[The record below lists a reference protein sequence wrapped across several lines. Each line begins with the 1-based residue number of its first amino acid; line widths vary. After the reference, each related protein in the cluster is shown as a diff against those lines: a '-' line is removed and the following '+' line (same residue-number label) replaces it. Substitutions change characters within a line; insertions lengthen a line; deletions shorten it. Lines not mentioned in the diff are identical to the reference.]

1 MYKPQ
6 RPPTQHGED
15 LYQRYAEVLQLEL
28 LKISENVSINQF
40 DMRLTKVLRS
50 GTSMMLFTDLIL
62 RWKGWRNYVRP
73 PKKEIRTTDYRGFKV
88 IPVGAFEVYFM
99 GLKLHSKIMSM
110 QWPRISAL
118 VGIC

>member
-1 MYKPQ
+1 MIIRCTNRKDH
-6 RPPTQHGED
+6 QHGED
-15 LYQRYAEVLQLEL
+15 LYQRYAEVLQHEL

-40 DMRLTKVLRS
+40 DMRLTKVWQFDDVIYRPNFEMQRLAKLCKA
-50 GTSMMLFTDLIL
+50 T
-62 RWKGWRNYVRP
+62 KKRNSHYQ
-73 PKKEIRTTDYRGFKV
+73 GFKM